1 MKLDN
6 LLNDVP
12 KVSLVR
18 HKGMIKLQVYFS
30 RDERKYMSTGIAV
43 ESKNW
48 RDGMVVGVHDA
59 NRTNAMLLRRVDEL
73 QRQLIAMSVNGE
85 ELSAYTLDNALK
97 RNRVK
102 RGDFLE
108 YIEQRIEE
116 RELAYNTKRN
126 HRVALNELR
135 RFGEIR
141 SFLSVTAAN
150 LYRFDIFLRRENKK
164 RCAITIH
171 NIHKCVKAYVNE
183 CLHLGLINDNPYK
196 MFRYDRGRHK
206 ERMPMTE
213 DMIVRVRDAVLA
225 GKYRKTRD
233 LFVFMCYTGLSYVDM
248 QGLRREDVVERGDTL
263 YIKSQREKTGEVF
276 YTPVLPAAR
285 EVLERYEYRLPSI
298 SNQKMNK
305 YLHDIERMLDIPVP
319 MTCHVARHSFATL
332 MLSYDVPIPVVAK
345 MLGHASTKT
354 TEIYAK
360 VLRSN
365 VEEKSVMVLE
375 KMR

>member
-43 ESKNW
+43 DTKNW

-85 ELSAYTLDNALK
+85 ELSAYTLDNALQ
-97 RNRVK
+97 RNKVK
-102 RGDFLE
+102 RGDFLD
-108 YIEQRIEE
+108 YMEE
-116 RELAYNTKRN
+116 RIKERKLKIGTVKN
-126 HRVALNELR
+126 HLVTLNALK
-135 RFGEIR
+135 RFGGIR
-141 SFLSVTAAN
+141 SFCSLTPAN
-150 LYRFDIFLRRENKK
+150 IYRFDMFLRKECERTQTTLH
-164 RCAITIH
+164 RF
-171 NIHKCVKAYVNE
+171 HKVLKVYVSECVRLE
-183 CLHLGLINDNPYK
+183 LISKNPYDLFVDNHGK
-196 MFRYDRGRHK
+196 HK
-206 ERMPMTE
+206 NREALTE
-213 DMIVRVRDAVLA
+213 DLIIRVRDAELA

-319 MTCHVARHSFATL
+319 MTCHVARHSFSTL

-365 VEEKSVMVLE
+365 VEEKSAMVLA